1 MPLVIPDDAL
11 RAAGLDEH
19 EAPIELA
26 CLLFDAGRMS
36 IGHAAKFAGLSTIEF
51 EEALHARGIPR
62 FRYTKEMLEQDIR
75 ALEWF
80 REREKR

>member
-1 MPLVIPDDAL
+1 MPLVISDDAL

-36 IGHAAKFAGLSTIEF
+36 IGHAAKFAGLTIVEF

-62 FRYTKEMLEQDIR
+62 FRYTKEMLDEDLR
-75 ALEWF
+75 TMEWLG
-80 REREKR
+80 EREKQ